1 MRTRCDGSVVA
12 ALLVWMTA
20 AGEAGAH
27 PVPGDPDPGRH
38 RYLLPGPLV
47 SLVVPLRGE
56 RGPLTMDVGVELS
69 LHRFVPTNRH
79 IWSQWGYGAFAQA
92 QLGGVLLQSGDTPA
106 PSLHLRLAA
115 GAQATFGPLGAQA
128 GLVTRALSADQAGM
142 LGAFVGLFVTFGIST
157 GGFLV
162 EVPVAHLGGG
172 EHLPLLFVGTITLK
186 WPITLRGD

>member
-1 MRTRCDGSVVA
+1 MRTRGDGSVVA

-20 AGEAGAH
+20 GGEARAH

-128 GLVTRALSADQAGM
+128 GLVPGRCRPIRPGWSAPSSDSSSPSASRPGDSSSRCPSRTS
-142 LGAFVGLFVTFGIST
+142 A
-157 GGFLV
+157 
-162 EVPVAHLGGG
+162 AAR
-172 EHLPLLFVGTITLK
+172 HLPSCS
-186 WPITLRGD
+186 WAPSP